1 MDILILFL
9 FELYLTIIYKFL
21 IGIDFINTV
30 ELRIKNGNVS
40 IIPLEEIIKNK
51 QEDLPEIFQINLE
64 CEKTDEVD
72 MTHITDDKLLSS

>member
-9 FELYLTIIYKFL
+9 FELYLTITYKFL
-21 IGIDFINTV
+21 IGIDFINTI
-30 ELRIKNGNVS
+30 ELRVKNGNVS

>member
-40 IIPLEEIIKNK
+40 IIPLEEIIKIK